1 MMETQTEVYPNKLT
15 AEVYLNKLTADTCR
29 LYGLYDIF
37 KTDEFREY
45 IQYFNSII
53 SDAKFSLDNIY
64 SYIEQRE
71 DYYEK
76 LLKEIHY
83 LLSNDLL
90 NYQKFNTEYLDI
102 IEKIHRQTLE
112 VLSPLFKYQYYQ
124 TDDSATILVTYDCV
138 GKFTKQIIKP
148 YITYV

>member
-1 MMETQTEVYPNKLT
+1 MEAQTETYPDKI
-15 AEVYLNKLTADTCR
+15 TADKCR

-37 KTDEFREY
+37 KTDEFTEY
-45 IQYFNSII
+45 IQYFNGII
-53 SDAKFSLDNIY
+53 SDAKSTLIIIY
-64 SYIEQRE
+64 NYIEQKE

>member
-1 MMETQTEVYPNKLT
+1 MEAHDFTHIMQYPS
-15 AEVYLNKLTADTCR
+15 ELTADTCR

-37 KTDEFREY
+37 IKSEFKEY

-53 SDAKFSLDNIY
+53 LDSKSVLDDIY
-64 SYIEQRE
+64 NYIEQSE

-83 LLSNDLL
+83 LLTNDLL
-90 NYQKFNTEYLDI
+90 NYQKFNTEYLDV
-102 IEKIHRQTLE
+102 IEKIHQQTLE

-124 TDDSATILVTYDCV
+124 IDDSATILVTYDCV
-138 GKFTKQIIKP
+138 SKFTKQIIKP